1 MPQDRAHYTKYL
13 NSFQMD
19 AVVLNRPKIA
29 KVARAY
35 REARLDLEDA
45 ERMASLLA
53 SKNKKA
59 RDRGNEIYQH
69 FLDRGLVGLKEKL
82 KPRTE
87 KQKSL
92 SMRVILFTDRSKRD
106 GEHVKVDGDEE
117 RYKRYERYLKRK
129 SYRDKYHIFDV
140 PVLHV
145 TGTTRRFL
153 LKYDEKLT
161 EKGKAGWRDLYKIC
175 MTDDSFRNREL
186 MAPGYVEAIMVL
198 GVDKDYVGPVVDPAE
213 QPMATAGD
221 KVTITYRYC
230 SNVLD
235 LTKDTFAEAI
245 KNERYVKNECFIN
258 SLYDFYGDRLLDPR
272 RAQRYRISREDILK
286 LLGKTEESVK
296 EGLTI
301 KEVLPFFEKF
311 HLKLR
316 VYDIFKN
323 LVFRYDPPVDY
334 RNNPPMNVMC
344 HERHIYSL
352 NDNLESLAQTLASG
366 GDQEAAEEV
375 AVRVGT
381 DYRLKKDGEVGRKHK
396 MIKDVDDIFNIMKEI
411 HPENGEPN
419 QDANWMIQEQDD
431 LEKILFQMREH
442 GHTPQVKFQKS
453 GKLSMIVD
461 RWNKQTFIIKTQQLT
476 PEELDGYIYTNKAEV
491 YDKIDE
497 VFADMRNKIFKMEH
511 KSYYNTEDMIL
522 LDTCRTVANV
532 GWLSNPI
539 LDDYKLRGMKLV
551 EIDMTKA
558 FTWAFCQIKSIP
570 IFNAFDIW
578 RPWKAGSAIKPLN
591 LYILRNRSFSLVGN
605 KEHTFCYG
613 KFLPENADIVAVK
626 EPSFIK
632 KACYK
637 KIIEELMATE
647 ISKDPEDD
655 KKFKKTIPNT
665 CYGLLESHINKNSKS
680 FIFDNYNDCKFYQA
694 KFGGIIHQIKQYE
707 EKHAE
712 AINPLDAGIEGLGE
726 TAEKVEYQETDTTL
740 YVLNI
745 YAQADMTNGFR
756 YIKELLMQTF
766 NRKMQ
771 QTHDVLREAGIEV
784 FTVKT
789 DAFTIRASDLEKA
802 KELLNVKM
810 PEDPKEI
817 GDWRFSKDCCIKYP
831 QERLTL
837 LANGIKEILE
847 PTFHEIPM
855 TKEEEYDVDKI
866 CAIFE
871 ERKRVMV
878 RADYPGSGKS
888 FACEHME
895 KRGHKVLFVCPTNK
909 LASNYKDKGVTMN
922 KFFGIGLTE
931 ETRHTP
937 FDSSQYDTVV
947 FDEIFFANIKN
958 LSRIKRY
965 CDEHPEKII
974 IATGD
979 TDQLECIDLIT
990 NQKNYDEYCNF
1001 CINVIFPDSIKLKE
1015 NKRLK
1020 SKEHQK
1026 LLKRIKKDIFN
1037 ESLPVRDIIERYFK
1051 MVDKLTT
1058 SFNIAFKN
1066 KTCEDVSQKVRRML
1080 GKTQEYEEGEV
1091 LVCRKYTK
1099 LNKSKIVFNVNY
1111 EYTITEVRE
1120 GTLCLDGEVWLPIP
1134 LIQKA
1139 FTHNYC
1145 RTCHS
1150 FQGSSIDDG
1159 ITIFDWGNFFVNR
1172 KWLWTAVTRARSLD
1186 SIYFWKYDEKPE
1198 NMNKLMEYFEQ
1209 KVKRYKGQDL
1219 KAKRPFDEDNYIT
1232 PNWLRS
1238 CIGTACQRCGDVL
1251 NYEIV
1256 DRKVVCNLSAQRL
1269 DNTEPHE
1276 KDNCVPYCAMCN
1288 TIVSDRD

>member
-1 MPQDRAHYTKYL
+1 
-13 NSFQMD
+13 
-19 AVVLNRPKIA
+19 
-29 KVARAY
+29 
-35 REARLDLEDA
+35 
-45 ERMASLLA
+45 
-53 SKNKKA
+53 
-59 RDRGNEIYQH
+59 
-69 FLDRGLVGLKEKL
+69 
-82 KPRTE
+82 
-87 KQKSL
+87 
-92 SMRVILFTDRSKRD
+92 
-106 GEHVKVDGDEE
+106 
-117 RYKRYERYLKRK
+117 
-129 SYRDKYHIFDV
+129 
-140 PVLHV
+140 
-145 TGTTRRFL
+145 
-153 LKYDEKLT
+153 
-161 EKGKAGWRDLYKIC
+161 
-175 MTDDSFRNREL
+175 
-186 MAPGYVEAIMVL
+186 
-198 GVDKDYVGPVVDPAE
+198 
-213 QPMATAGD
+213 
-221 KVTITYRYC
+221 
-230 SNVLD
+230 
-235 LTKDTFAEAI
+235 
-245 KNERYVKNECFIN
+245 
-258 SLYDFYGDRLLDPR
+258 
-272 RAQRYRISREDILK
+272 
-286 LLGKTEESVK
+286 
-296 EGLTI
+296 
-301 KEVLPFFEKF
+301 
-311 HLKLR
+311 
-316 VYDIFKN
+316 
-323 LVFRYDPPVDY
+323 
-334 RNNPPMNVMC
+334 
-344 HERHIYSL
+344 
-352 NDNLESLAQTLASG
+352 
-366 GDQEAAEEV
+366 
-375 AVRVGT
+375 
-381 DYRLKKDGEVGRKHK
+381 
-396 MIKDVDDIFNIMKEI
+396 
-411 HPENGEPN
+411 
-419 QDANWMIQEQDD
+419 
-431 LEKILFQMREH
+431 
-442 GHTPQVKFQKS
+442 
-453 GKLSMIVD
+453 
-461 RWNKQTFIIKTQQLT
+461 
-476 PEELDGYIYTNKAEV
+476 
-491 YDKIDE
+491 
-497 VFADMRNKIFKMEH
+497 
-511 KSYYNTEDMIL
+511 
-522 LDTCRTVANV
+522 
-532 GWLSNPI
+532 
-539 LDDYKLRGMKLV
+539 
-551 EIDMTKA
+551 
-558 FTWAFCQIKSIP
+558 
-570 IFNAFDIW
+570 
-578 RPWKAGSAIKPLN
+578 
-591 LYILRNRSFSLVGN
+591 
-605 KEHTFCYG
+605 
-613 KFLPENADIVAVK
+613 
-626 EPSFIK
+626 
-632 KACYK
+632 
-637 KIIEELMATE
+637 
-647 ISKDPEDD
+647 
-655 KKFKKTIPNT
+655 
-665 CYGLLESHINKNSKS
+665 
-680 FIFDNYNDCKFYQA
+680 
-694 KFGGIIHQIKQYE
+694 
-707 EKHAE
+707 
-712 AINPLDAGIEGLGE
+712 
-726 TAEKVEYQETDTTL
+726 
-740 YVLNI
+740 
-745 YAQADMTNGFR
+745 
-756 YIKELLMQTF
+756 
-766 NRKMQ
+766 
-771 QTHDVLREAGIEV
+771 VLRDAGIEV

-789 DAFTIRASDLEKA
+789 DALTIRASDLEKA

-847 PTFHEIPM
+847 PTFHEIPL
-855 TKEEEYDVDKI
+855 TKEEDYDVDKI
-866 CAIFE
+866 CEIFE
-871 ERKRVMV
+871 ERKRVRV

-922 KFFGIGLTE
+922 KVFGIGLTE

-1051 MVDKLTT
+1051 MVNTLTT

-1120 GTLCLDGEVWLPIP
+1120 GTLCLDGEFWLPIP

-1172 KWLWTAVTRARSLD
+1172 KSLWTAVTRARSLD

-1209 KVKRYKGQDL
+1209 QVKRYKGQDL

-1238 CIGTACQRCGDVL
+1238 CIGTACQRCGDAL

-1288 TIVSDRD
+1288 TSVSDRD